1 MYTDAEITSKN
12 RIKWYFFHEKYFLMH
27 ATTYM
32 DIKNEG
38 KLFEEFSA
46 QIYKC
51 VNSKNKPINM

>member
-1 MYTDAEITSKN
+1 MKSISLCMQQLTV
-12 RIKWYFFHEKYFLMH
+12 W
-27 ATTYM
+27 M

-51 VNSKNKPINM
+51 VNFKNKPINM